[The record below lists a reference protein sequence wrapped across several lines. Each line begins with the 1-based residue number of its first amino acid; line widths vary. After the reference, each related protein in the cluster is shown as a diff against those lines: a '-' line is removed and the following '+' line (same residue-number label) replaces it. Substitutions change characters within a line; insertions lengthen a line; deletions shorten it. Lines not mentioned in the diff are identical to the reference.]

1 MLEILALVMTG
12 VDTAVPDPVVPEL
25 TLAFPT
31 SVVVTLWL
39 LSATKSVAGPVV
51 ARYMLAEGPPV
62 PVLHNVALAAGA
74 VLPGPLEVALSVEEA
89 VNALPGTVTEWL
101 C

>member
-1 MLEILALVMTG
+1 MLEILALVVTG
-12 VDTAVPDPVVPEL
+12 ADTAVPDPVVPEL

-51 ARYMLAEGPPV
+51 ARYIAPEVPPV
-62 PVLHNVALAAGA
+62 PVFDKVALLEGAG
-74 VLPGPLEVALSVEEA
+74 LPGPLEVALSVEEA

>member
-1 MLEILALVMTG
+1 MVEMLALVVTG
-12 VDTAVPDPVVPEL
+12 AVTAAPVPVVPEF
-25 TLAFPT
+25 TLALPT

-51 ARYMLAEGPPV
+51 ARYIAPEVPPV
-62 PVLHNVALAAGA
+62 PVLLKVALAAGA
-74 VLPGPLEVALSVEEA
+74 GLPGPFEVALSVEEA